1 MEGGQQWRK
10 NLHDGFGIRSSEVL
24 SQVEA
29 ACILRIPS
37 IAVTAKREALPFDK
51 KFNFIVS
58 DKKKSYIFER
68 GKIKRGVDRNAYASI
83 SLEGKDWLRILSG
96 EINFLT
102 LLMESKLRIP
112 SDKFL
117 ILTRLGYILQFL
129 S

>member
-1 MEGGQQWRK
+1 MTDLESALLKFSLRWR
-10 NLHDGFGIRSSEVL
+10 LLAFFAYLPLLI
-24 SQVEA
+24 
-29 ACILRIPS
+29 
-37 IAVTAKREALPFDK
+37 TAKREALPFDK